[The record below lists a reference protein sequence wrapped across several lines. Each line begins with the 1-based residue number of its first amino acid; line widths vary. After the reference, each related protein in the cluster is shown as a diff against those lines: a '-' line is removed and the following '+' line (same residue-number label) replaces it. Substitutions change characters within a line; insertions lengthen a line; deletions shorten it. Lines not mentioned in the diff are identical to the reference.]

1 MRDPWLVAMVVGLV
15 LACLIFAVVWWH
27 IFAGRAQTHRPN
39 ARVAEE
45 EAPVVMEAG
54 DGATNN

>member
-27 IFAGRAQTHRPN
+27 IFAGTGPGITWEWCYHEIVITVEGSP
-39 ARVAEE
+39 
-45 EAPVVMEAG
+45 
-54 DGATNN
+54 